1 MSFVEN
7 LRQRLIIGQVSM
19 LLYSALAAV
28 LGKNY
33 KTFLLAFIVIILMS
47 VLLNRRGK
55 NPLGQ
60 EKVPP
65 ETILSGR
72 KVFEEENIRD
82 IQMRD
87 EGIMRDMQEQSKFT
101 MYSSLGMVAAM
112 IYFITLWKYIDHL
125 HLLFFDYLGNDRL
138 ALFLAFLIY
147 FEGIFIINQLF
158 MLWAIK
164 KVGKVTVMQVPQKYT
179 VTDKGIVISG
189 LVGKTTIQFPLP
201 EDTFMNVS
209 EKRGFVELIRHGKRS
224 ITKIRFYTKR
234 VKRLEE
240 LLKRYGKAKKLE

>member
-1 MSFVEN
+1 M
-7 LRQRLIIGQVSM
+7 
-19 LLYSALAAV
+19 
-28 LGKNY
+28 
-33 KTFLLAFIVIILMS
+33 
-47 VLLNRRGK
+47 
-55 NPLGQ
+55 
-60 EKVPP
+60 
-65 ETILSGR
+65 
-72 KVFEEENIRD
+72 
-82 IQMRD
+82 
-87 EGIMRDMQEQSKFT
+87 
-101 MYSSLGMVAAM
+101 
-112 IYFITLWKYIDHL
+112 WKYIDHL